1 MDQEIHGT
9 CCLNTIVIKQANP
22 TEMKQRLNKVGP
34 GFCLAKWTQLTLN
47 LQNGTAHSCH
57 HPPVHQVPI
66 DEIKLDP
73 SSLHNSIYKKQ
84 QRKEMLEGG
93 RPKECDYCWRVE
105 DADPNALSDRHL
117 KSAFSWSNQH
127 FDTIK
132 NNPWDKNFQPTYVEV
147 SFGYACNFKCMYC
160 SPAISSAWM
169 QEAKQ
174 YGGFSTTDNY
184 NDIAWLERSG
194 RMPIPEREENPYVD
208 AFWKWW
214 PDLYPALHT
223 FRVTGGEPLMNK
235 NTFKMMDWIIN
246 TDKPNTNLLL
256 GINSN
261 FCVEDKLFDKFISQ
275 AHKVLQSGKVRKL
288 EIYTSAEAQG
298 DKAGYIRT
306 GFEYKKFFNNLER
319 VFKEFKD
326 YDNFVVTFMCTYNAL
341 SVTSFKE
348 YLHDLIA
355 LRKKYGR
362 DCMYIDIPYLRYP
375 EMMDVKILDET
386 FEQYMINTV
395 DYMQTME
402 KQELMH
408 KSETDKLKRIIE
420 YWRSQRSID
429 HSNHRQN
436 FKVYTQELDKR
447 RSTDFATVFP
457 EYLGWYD
464 AI

>member
-1 MDQEIHGT
+1 MEPADPQVMKRK
-9 CCLNTIVIKQANP
+9 LNS
-22 TEMKQRLNKVGP
+22 VGP

-57 HPPVHQVPI
+57 HPPVHQVSK

-73 SSLHNSIYKKQ
+73 SSLHNSIFKKQ
-84 QRKEMLEGG
+84 QRKDMLEGG

-117 KSAFSWSNQH
+117 KSAFSWSNEH
-127 FDTIK
+127 FDKIK
-132 NNPWDKNFQPTYVEV
+132 NNDWSTNFQPTYVEV

-174 YGGFSTTDNY
+174 HGSFPTSDNY
-184 NDIAWLERSG
+184 NDIKWLERSG

-235 NTFKMMDWIIN
+235 NTFRMMDWIIN
-246 TDKPNTNLLL
+246 TDTPNTNLLL

-261 FCVEDKLFDKFISQ
+261 FCVDDKLFNKFISQ
-275 AHKVLQSGKVRKL
+275 AHKVVDSNKVRKL
-288 EIYTSAEAQG
+288 EVYTSAEAVG
-298 DKAGYIRT
+298 SKAEYIRT
-306 GFEYKKFFNNLER
+306 GLDYKKFFANVER
-319 VFKEFKD
+319 VLEEFKD
-326 YDNFVVTFMCTYNAL
+326 NNKFIITFMCTYNAL
-341 SVTSFKE
+341 SVTTFSGFLK
-348 YLHDLIA
+348 DLIE

-362 DCMYIDIPYLRYP
+362 DCMYIDIPFLRYP
-375 EMMDVKILDET
+375 EMMDVKILPGS
-386 FEQYMINTV
+386 FEEYMISTV
-395 DYMQTME
+395 DYMEQME
-402 KQELMH
+402 TEGLVH
-408 KSETDKLKRIIE
+408 SSETAKLKRIIE
-420 YWRSQRSID
+420 YWRSQRTVD
-429 HSNHRQN
+429 HSNHRKN
-436 FKVYTQELDKR
+436 FKVYTKELDIR
-447 RSTDFATVFP
+447 RSTNFKKVFP
-457 EYLGWYD
+457 EYAGFYD